1 MTLFLQETATAADLF
16 HPLAGK
22 KKRNSRSLDLIP
34 IHPTA
39 APTTG
44 PIARSTSAVEIKILT
59 QNIGNQSMPI
69 QNTDGEASLSAV
81 LPNTSSSASPT
92 SPAAS
97 NMSPTSGSLLFNFG
111 LSTKSCSPNSR
122 KQSFCSSIIQKVS
135 WSSNEQAAACSLN
148 LLPTAFFY
156 RSLQLNLAIMA
167 VDQEEDHTFRH
178 FQVLQE
184 RANLPQ
190 VVLIH

>member
-1 MTLFLQETATAADLF
+1 MTLFLQETATAADLY
-16 HPLAGK
+16 HPLSGNPTSK

-39 APTTG
+39 VPTG
-44 PIARSTSAVEIKILT
+44 PIARSSSAAEIKILT
-59 QNIGNQSMPI
+59 HTIGNQSMPI

-81 LPNTSSSASPT
+81 LPNNPNSTSPT

-122 KQSFCSSIIQKVS
+122 KQSFCSSITQKVS
-135 WSSNEQAAACSLN
+135 
-148 LLPTAFFY
+148 
-156 RSLQLNLAIMA
+156 
-167 VDQEEDHTFRH
+167 
-178 FQVLQE
+178 
-184 RANLPQ
+184 
-190 VVLIH
+190 